1 MRRARG
7 QRGAASFEALLV
19 ITFFI
24 LIWVL
29 AFFVQKTFS
38 KKLVVN
44 ERARSCAWERM
55 TSGCRGPVSARCAL
69 GAGPALSDDQLEG
82 SRGSM
87 VEIERIIREGFT
99 VDFRGRFGPAFRPV
113 FAASSSGEV
122 RRPRS
127 LGGGLLGLTTTMSAM
142 CNEVGGP
149 ETVQA
154 ITNDSFCAETG
165 WCP

>member
-1 MRRARG
+1 MRRASG

-19 ITFFI
+19 ITFFL
-24 LIWVL
+24 LIWSL
-29 AFFVQKTFS
+29 SFFAQKTFS
-38 KKLVVN
+38 KKLVAN
-44 ERARSCAWERM
+44 EGARSCAWERM
-55 TSGCRGPVSARCAL
+55 TSGCRGPASPRCQV

-87 VEIERIIREGFT
+87 LEIERIINDRFT

-113 FAASSSGEV
+113 FAASSSDAV
-122 RRPRS
+122 RRPTS
-127 LGGGLLGLTTTMSAM
+127 LGGGLLGLTSTMSAM

-149 ETVQA
+149 DTIQA
-154 ITNDSFCAETG
+154 ITNDSFCAETR